1 LVGLFGRRDDA
12 LTHTTH
18 PAPILL
24 YDGTCGFCAWSVQL
38 VLRHDRRQTL
48 RFASLQ
54 GDYGTAV
61 RSRHAELAGVDSIVW
76 VEPDGKGDGEMVA
89 VRSEAA
95 LRVARYLGGWW
106 TVTRAGWLIPRP
118 IRDALYD
125 LIARHRHKLVGAGAS
140 CLLPGPE
147 VRPRFLDIRA

>member
-1 LVGLFGRRDDA
+1 
-12 LTHTTH
+12 LTQAS
-18 PAPILL
+18 PAAPILL
-24 YDGTCGFCAWSVQL
+24 YDGACGFCAWSVQL

-61 RSRHAELAGVDSIVW
+61 RSRHADLAAVDSIVW
-76 VEPDGKGDGEMVA
+76 VEPHSDGPMESVA

-106 TVTRAGWLIPRP
+106 TLGLIGWVIPRP
-118 IRDALYD
+118 VRDALYD

-140 CLLPGPE
+140 CLLPGPD
-147 VRPRFLDIRA
+147 VRERFLDIRA

>member
-1 LVGLFGRRDDA
+1 MTQVPP
-12 LTHTTH
+12 

-54 GDYGTAV
+54 GDYGVAV
-61 RSRHAELAGVDSIVW
+61 RSRHAALEGVDSIVW
-76 VEPDGKGDGEMVA
+76 VDPDGEDGTEAVA

-106 TVTRAGWLIPRP
+106 TLGLVGWVIPRP

-125 LIARHRHKLVGAGAS
+125 VIARNRHKLVGAGAS

-147 VRPRFLDIRA
+147 VRQRFLDIRA

>member
-1 LVGLFGRRDDA
+1 MERS
-12 LTHTTH
+12 LTQASP

-76 VEPDGKGDGEMVA
+76 VEPDGDGGTESVA

-95 LRVARYLGGWW
+95 LRVTRYLGGWW
-106 TVTRAGWLIPRP
+106 TLGLAGRIIPRP
-118 IRDALYD
+118 VRDALYD
-125 LIARHRHKLVGAGAS
+125 VIARNRHKLVGAGAS
-140 CLLPGPE
+140 CLLPGPD
-147 VRPRFLDIRA
+147 VRQRFLDIRA

>member
-1 LVGLFGRRDDA
+1 
-12 LTHTTH
+12 LTQAST

-24 YDGTCGFCAWSVQL
+24 YDGTCGFCAWSVRL
-38 VLRHDRRQTL
+38 VLHHDRRQTL

-54 GDYGTAV
+54 GDYGTGV

-76 VEPDGKGDGEMVA
+76 VEPDGDGRKEAVA

-106 TVTRAGWLIPRP
+106 TLGLAGWVIPLP

-125 LIARHRHKLVGAGAS
+125 VIARNRHKLVGAGAS

-147 VRPRFLDIRA
+147 VRQRFLDIRA

>member
-1 LVGLFGRRDDA
+1 MVGLSSLRDPTLSQA
-12 LTHTTH
+12 SP

-24 YDGTCGFCAWSVQL
+24 YDGTCGFCAASVRL
-38 VLRHDRRQTL
+38 VLRHDRRHTL

-54 GDYGTAV
+54 GEYGTAV
-61 RSRHAELAGVDSIVW
+61 RSRHGELDRVDSIVW
-76 VEPDGKGDGEMVA
+76 VDPDSEGGKEAVA

-106 TVTRAGWLIPRP
+106 TLGLAGWVIPRP

-125 LIARHRHKLVGAGAS
+125 LIARNRHKLVGGGAS
-140 CLLPGPE
+140 CLLPDPE
-147 VRPRFLDIRA
+147 VRQRFLDIRT